1 MAMIFKYSCA
11 CGASVPSLDDAQN
24 HANRTGH
31 AVDVRGTITNNVP
44 TASPEAIAAAAERRV
59 RDAEI
64 MRVARDRGL
73 LKKVGVL

>member
-11 CGASVPSLDDAQN
+11 CGFSVPGLDEAQL

-31 AVDVRGTITNNVP
+31 TVDVRGQITNNVP

-64 MRVARDRGL
+64 MRQARDRGL
-73 LKKVGVL
+73 LKKTGVL